1 MSSFLFRP
9 SAVLLAATCL
19 STAAL
24 AQNLP
29 AQQPD
34 AQANADGSDA
44 TETETIIVT
53 GSRIARPDLDA
64 PSPVQVIGAPQ
75 IAQSGATNIQ
85 ELLLENPAI
94 GTPALSR
101 TNSAFLTS
109 GTGVAT
115 VDLRDLGSDRTLV
128 LINGRRV
135 VAGLPGTATVDLNV
149 IPTQFLERVDILT
162 GGASSIYGSDAVAG
176 VVNFIYK
183 ENFEGILVNGQ
194 YGLTS
199 RGDDPR
205 YQASVTLG
213 DNLGDRGNFMVH
225 VGYSK
230 EEGLKS
236 SERSNTRLD
245 DIDEFAQFTGDP
257 ADFGNSISPFLSGFA
272 PQGRFT
278 AGSYLDANGVP
289 RARNFTYD
297 AGGNLIPCFSANG
310 GVCATDPSNPLNGT
324 QIGPNGFNRQAF
336 RTIAVPVERY
346 LFAARGKYEVVDGVS
361 AVVEGTYANTS
372 SSREIEPFGLGSE
385 DIYPATGGLVPI
397 ETLVNGV
404 AVLNPLVPGAIAAA
418 AEDED
423 GDGLRDISFAR
434 RLNEFGSRSGSTSRD
449 FFRFV
454 VGLEGEFGADD
465 RFRWDLSYVYGRTS
479 ESQRSTGQVNV
490 LNFANALSAVPDVDD
505 VNNNGSTTDVVCAS
519 ANARAQGCVPIN
531 IFGAGS
537 ISQEAVQYV
546 QAPQSFDTLI
556 QQSVVNGNIS
566 GDIVE
571 LPAGP
576 LALAIGFEHRRERSR
591 ETNDALT
598 NAGLNAGNA
607 IPDTEGRFDVT
618 ELYGEVRIPI
628 LSERP
633 FFHELSVQASG
644 RISDYSTVGNV
655 SSYAGGVEW
664 APIPDIRLRGTYA
677 RAVRAPN
684 IGELFTGPSQTF
696 PSGLQDPCTGVGPTG
711 GGALGDACRAA
722 PGVAANIAANGVFT
736 LNQGDVQGI
745 SGFNSGN
752 PDLNEETSESWTA
765 GAVIQP
771 RSIEW
776 LSRFT
781 LTVDYFNISIK
792 DAIVAPPRQFILDQC
807 YNGGD
812 QSFCQLITRRAGP
825 TATNSAGS
833 LEFIDAPL
841 VNGGR
846 LKVEGLDVNAAFRQP
861 VGWGEDGS
869 ILARVAYTHYF
880 DGYVIPVPGADKDPF
895 VGEIGSAADRFTAN
909 LGYSSRAF
917 DLVFTGTYIGKS
929 SEDDQFLAAYD
940 LEPGDISVPAQF
952 YLDMQVAYRTG
963 DTFEFYAGV
972 DNLLDNTAPN
982 ILSGTTFNTTGTDT
996 AADVYDPFGRR
1007 FYVGARLSF

>member
-1 MSSFLFRP
+1 MSMFQSSRW
-9 SAVLLAATCL
+9 AALLTATCL
-19 STAAL
+19 STAAA

-75 IAQSGATNIQ
+75 IAQSGANNIQ

-183 ENFEGILVNGQ
+183 ENFEGILANGQ
-194 YGLTS
+194 YGVTS

-205 YQASVTLG
+205 YQASLTLG
-213 DNLGDRGNFMVH
+213 DNLGDRGNFMLH
-225 VGYSK
+225 VGYSN
-230 EEGLKS
+230 EGGLKS
-236 SERSNTRLD
+236 SQRRNTQLD
-245 DIDEFAQFTGDP
+245 DISEFAFTGNP
-257 ADFGNSISPFLSGFA
+257 ADFGVAREPFLSGFA
-272 PQGRFT
+272 PQGRFA
-278 AGSYLDANGVP
+278 AGGSD
-289 RARNFTYD
+289 FTYD
-297 AGGNLIPCFSANG
+297 AAGNLRPCFSGNG
-310 GVCATDPSNPLNGT
+310 GPAPAGCGLPDGAL
-324 QIGPNGFNRQAF
+324 IGPDGFNRQAF

-346 LFAARGKYEVVDGVS
+346 LFAARGKYEVVDGVR
-361 AVVEGTYANTS
+361 AVLEGTYANTS
-372 SSREIEPFGLGSE
+372 SSREIEPFALGSE
-385 DIYPATGGLVPI
+385 DIFPASGGLVPI
-397 ETLVNGV
+397 ETLVNG
-404 AVLNPLVPGAIAAA
+404 APVLNPLVPGAIAAA
-418 AEDED
+418 AVDED

-434 RLNEFGSRSGSTSRD
+434 RMNEFGSRSGNTSRD

-454 VGLEGEFGADD
+454 VGLEGEFGLDD

-479 ESQRSTGQVNV
+479 ESQRSSGQVNV
-490 LNFANALSAVPDVDD
+490 LNFASALAGIPDVGD
-505 VNNNGSTTDVVCAS
+505 VNNNGSTSDVVCAS
-519 ANARAQGCVPIN
+519 PTARAQGCVPIN
-531 IFGAGS
+531 IFGAGA
-537 ISQEAVQYV
+537 ISPEAVQYI

-556 QQSVVNGNIS
+556 QQSVVNGNVS
-566 GDIVE
+566 GDLIE
-571 LPAGP
+571 LPGGP
-576 LALAIGFEHRRERSR
+576 LAVAIGFEHRRERSR
-591 ETNDALT
+591 ENNDALT

-618 ELYGEVRIPI
+618 ELYGEIRIPI
-628 LSERP
+628 LSDRP

-655 SSYAGGVEW
+655 TSYAGGVEW

-696 PSGLQDPCTGVGPTG
+696 PSGLQDPCTGIGPSG

-722 PGVAANIAANGVFT
+722 PGVGANIAANGVFT
-736 LNQGDVQGI
+736 LNQGDIQGI

-752 PDLNEETSESWTA
+752 VDLREETSDSWTA

-812 QSFCQLITRRAGP
+812 QSFCQLITRRVGP

-846 LKVEGLDVNAAFRQP
+846 LKVEGIDVNAAFRQP
-861 VGWGEDGS
+861 VGWGEEGS

-909 LGYSSRAF
+909 LGYSSKAF

-929 SEDDQFLAAYD
+929 AEDDQFLAAYD
-940 LEPGDISVPAQF
+940 LEPGDVTVPAQF
-952 YLDMQVAYRTG
+952 YLDVQAAYRTG
-963 DTFEFYAGV
+963 ERFEFYAGI
-972 DNLLDNTAPN
+972 DNLLDQAAPN